1 MYEKTLNYENGDC
14 MYMYTATR
22 IKNKCTRRV
31 DATQL
36 DTIRTK
42 IEQVIGRGENK
53 A

>member
-1 MYEKTLNYENGDC
+1 MDICTYICIYIV
-14 MYMYTATR
+14 

-31 DATQL
+31 DATEL